1 MEITNTQMLHGLYG
15 SQINRAKAV
24 GYCKKH
30 GAHLTVNTMKKHEC
44 LKKNCN
50 HLKKHEEN
58 SYWAERE
65 KIKEE
70 KKIKRQIMFS
80 GGMLCVETGRYY

>member
-1 MEITNTQMLHGLYG
+1 MTNTQMLHGLYG
-15 SQINRAKAV
+15 SQINRTKAV

-70 KKIKRQIMFS
+70 KKIKRQAMFS
-80 GGMLCVETGRYY
+80 GGMICVETGRYY